1 MNRLKIKNENLDD
14 CLLWSQ
20 LKAGDEEAFSLLFE
34 KYYSLLVNYG
44 KTLNTESE
52 IVKDCIQDVFVDIW
66 NYRNNLNEPRVVKAY
81 LLSSVRKRIVR
92 LHERNHIFS
101 NTINIDSIDFLYEY
115 SIEDRLIADE
125 TMAKSVKKINQL
137 INSLPAR
144 QSEALYLRYH
154 QGLTVDQVSEVLN
167 INYQST
173 KNLLHRA
180 ILQLRK
186 EFPLTVLITI
196 LGALSTV

>member
-1 MNRLKIKNENLDD
+1 MDD

-34 KYYSLLVNYG
+34 KYYGLLVNYG
-44 KTLNTESE
+44 KTLNSESE

-66 NYRNNLNEPRVVKAY
+66 NYRNNLNEARVVKAY

-101 NTINIDSIDFLYEY
+101 NAINIDSIDFLYEY

-196 LGALSTV
+196 LSALSTV

>member
-1 MNRLKIKNENLDD
+1 MDD

-34 KYYSLLVNYG
+34 KYYGLLVNYG
-44 KTLNTESE
+44 KTLNSESE

-66 NYRNNLNEPRVVKAY
+66 NYRNNLNEARVVKAY

-92 LHERNHIFS
+92 LHERNYIFS
-101 NTINIDSIDFLYEY
+101 NTINIDSIDFLHEY

-125 TMAKSVKKINQL
+125 TMAKSVKKINKL
-137 INSLPAR
+137 INSLPPR

-180 ILQLRK
+180 ILQLRR
-186 EFPLTVLITI
+186 EFPLTVLVSI
-196 LGALSTV
+196 LSALSRV

>member
-1 MNRLKIKNENLDD
+1 LNRSKIKNENLDD

-34 KYYSLLVNYG
+34 KYYGLLVNYG
-44 KTLNTESE
+44 KTLNSESE

-66 NYRNNLNEPRVVKAY
+66 NYRNNLNEARVVKAY

-92 LHERNHIFS
+92 LHERNYIFS
-101 NTINIDSIDFLYEY
+101 NTINIDSIDFLHEY

-125 TMAKSVKKINQL
+125 TMAKSVKKINKL
-137 INSLPAR
+137 INSLPPR

>member
-1 MNRLKIKNENLDD
+1 LNRLKIKNENLDD

-34 KYYSLLVNYG
+34 KYYGLLVNYG

-66 NYRNNLNEPRVVKAY
+66 NYRNNLNEARVVKAY

-101 NTINIDSIDFLYEY
+101 SAISIDSIDFLYEY

>member
-1 MNRLKIKNENLDD
+1 LNRLKIKNENLDD

-66 NYRNNLNEPRVVKAY
+66 NYRNNLNEARVVKAY

-101 NTINIDSIDFLYEY
+101 NAINIDSIDFLYEY

-196 LGALSTV
+196 LGAISTV

>member
-1 MNRLKIKNENLDD
+1 
-14 CLLWSQ
+14 
-20 LKAGDEEAFSLLFE
+20 
-34 KYYSLLVNYG
+34 
-44 KTLNTESE
+44 
-52 IVKDCIQDVFVDIW
+52 VKDCIQDVFVDIW
-66 NYRNNLNEPRVVKAY
+66 NYRNNLNEARVVKAY

-92 LHERNHIFS
+92 LHERNYIFS

>member
-1 MNRLKIKNENLDD
+1 MDD

-34 KYYSLLVNYG
+34 KYYGLLVNYG

-66 NYRNNLNEPRVVKAY
+66 NYRNNLNEARVVKAY

-101 NTINIDSIDFLYEY
+101 NAINIDSIDFLYEY

-196 LGALSTV
+196 LGAISTV

>member
-34 KYYSLLVNYG
+34 KYYGLLVNYG

-66 NYRNNLNEPRVVKAY
+66 NYRNTLNEARVVKAY

-125 TMAKSVKKINQL
+125 TMVKSVKKINQL

-196 LGALSTV
+196 LSVLSTV

>member
-34 KYYSLLVNYG
+34 KYYGLLVNYG

-66 NYRNNLNEPRVVKAY
+66 NYRNNLNEARVVKAY

-101 NTINIDSIDFLYEY
+101 SAISIDSIDFLYEY

>member
-1 MNRLKIKNENLDD
+1 MDD

-34 KYYSLLVNYG
+34 KYYGLLVNYG

-66 NYRNNLNEPRVVKAY
+66 NYRNTLNEARVVKAY

-125 TMAKSVKKINQL
+125 TMVKSVKKINQL

-196 LGALSTV
+196 LSALSTV

>member
-1 MNRLKIKNENLDD
+1 MDD

-44 KTLNTESE
+44 KTLNSESE

-66 NYRNNLNEPRVVKAY
+66 NYRNNLNEARVVKAY

-101 NTINIDSIDFLYEY
+101 NAINIDSIDFLYEY

-125 TMAKSVKKINQL
+125 TMTNSVKKINML
-137 INSLPAR
+137 LNSLPAR

-186 EFPLTVLITI
+186 EFPLIVLITI
-196 LGALSTV
+196 LSVLTTV

>member
-34 KYYSLLVNYG
+34 KYYGLLVNYG
-44 KTLNTESE
+44 KTLNSESE

-66 NYRNNLNEPRVVKAY
+66 NYRNNLNEARVVKAY

-101 NTINIDSIDFLYEY
+101 NAINIDSIDFLYEY

-196 LGALSTV
+196 LSALSTV

>member
-1 MNRLKIKNENLDD
+1 MNRSKIKNENLDD

-34 KYYSLLVNYG
+34 KYYGLLVNYG
-44 KTLNTESE
+44 KTLNSESE

-66 NYRNNLNEPRVVKAY
+66 NYRNNLNEARVVKAY

-92 LHERNHIFS
+92 LHERNYIFS
-101 NTINIDSIDFLYEY
+101 NTINIDSIDFLHEY

-125 TMAKSVKKINQL
+125 TMAKSVKKINKL
-137 INSLPAR
+137 INSLPPR

-180 ILQLRK
+180 ILQLRR
-186 EFPLTVLITI
+186 EFPLTVLVSI
-196 LGALSTV
+196 LSALSRV

>member
-1 MNRLKIKNENLDD
+1 MDD

>member
-1 MNRLKIKNENLDD
+1 MDD

-34 KYYSLLVNYG
+34 KYYGLLVNYG

-66 NYRNNLNEPRVVKAY
+66 NYRNNLNEARVVKAY

-101 NTINIDSIDFLYEY
+101 SAISIDSIDFLYEY

>member
-1 MNRLKIKNENLDD
+1 MNRLKINNQNLDD

-20 LKAGDEEAFSLLFE
+20 LKAGNEEAFSVLFE
-34 KYYSLLVNYG
+34 KYYGLLVNYG
-44 KTLNTESE
+44 KTLNSETE

-66 NYRNNLNEPRVVKAY
+66 NYRNNLNEARVVKAY

-92 LHERNHIFS
+92 LYERNHIFS
-101 NTINIDSIDFLYEY
+101 NAISIDSIDFLYEY

-125 TMAKSVKKINQL
+125 TMAISVKKINKL

-154 QGLTVDQVSEVLN
+154 QGLTIDQVSEVLN

-186 EFPLTVLITI
+186 EYTLTVLITI
-196 LGALSTV
+196 LSALSTI

>member
-1 MNRLKIKNENLDD
+1 LNRLKIKNENLDD

-34 KYYSLLVNYG
+34 KYYGLLVNYG

-66 NYRNNLNEPRVVKAY
+66 NYRHTLNEARVVKAY

-101 NTINIDSIDFLYEY
+101 NAISIDSIDFLYEY